1 MVFKND
7 DLETE
12 YSLNLEP
19 TTNKTIFKTNTLINE
34 GINLEELKQGEYLL
48 LLKSKK
54 NDKVHCLI
62 TNAGKITPSVSFR
75 RPSISITSANYFFD
89 ECSCGKKNNPV
100 ESLRITLKTSENVLE
115 NILGNATRQNERS
128 ISNTKD
134 KKMDFER

>member
-1 MVFKND
+1 MNLGAKRNLRNLSRTSEKYTFKGIKFAGIDMLTATELND
-7 DLETE
+7 EKL
-12 YSLNLEP
+12 
-19 TTNKTIFKTNTLINE
+19 
-34 GINLEELKQGEYLL
+34 
-48 LLKSKK
+48 SKK

-89 ECSCGKKNNPV
+89 ECSCGKENNPV

-115 NILGNATRQNERS
+115 NILGNTTRQNERS